1 MKQSGDRQVASREGL
16 LSIEESQTFNLH
28 FLLSLKLIL
37 VLDSTQ
43 SSPIVTAK
51 AIIIIITIL
60 TILLA
65 DRMSRVLIN

>member
-51 AIIIIITIL
+51 AIITIIPTIS
-60 TILLA
+60 LA
-65 DRMSRVLIN
+65 DRMSRVLIK

>member
-28 FLLSLKLIL
+28 FLLSLKLTL
-37 VLDSTQ
+37 VPDSTQ

-51 AIIIIITIL
+51 AIIITIL